1 MSSKFQHDSARG
13 LGRRSVLKAA
23 GIAWAAA
30 MLPPATR
37 AFAQAE
43 ITLRF
48 ASLYPPSHAASRTA
62 DKLAELVS
70 AKTGGKVTMDVFH
83 NSALG
88 SEREAAEGVKS
99 GSIDLAYSGLPGFG
113 SYVPEFGVLELP
125 FNYDSL
131 DDVKNVVDKISQSLE
146 TRMASQGLILLGYL
160 YDGPRVTISTKPL
173 NSLADFSGL
182 KLRVPQAPLYVQMA
196 EAFGASPTPVA
207 LTEVYTALQSKIV
220 EALEGTPTSLY
231 ANKYYEVAKNIAR
244 TDHIFF
250 VAYIAMNK
258 ALFDSLPAEQQDALR
273 ESGREASA
281 FNLEIA
287 KAAVNEDFARL
298 KEAGVTFTEPD
309 KEEFRAAVAPMKEA
323 FAQGLGDAGVAI
335 YEQIQEVAGN

>member
-1 MSSKFQHDSARG
+1 MTARFRFDYRSRI
-13 LGRRSVLKAA
+13 GRRSILRGM
-23 GIAWAAA
+23 GIACATAVLGFA
-30 MLPPATR
+30 TPAS
-37 AFAQAE
+37 AQD

-48 ASLYPPSHAASRTA
+48 ASLYPPTHAASRTA

-70 AKTGGKVTMDVFH
+70 AKTGGKVAIDVFH
-83 NSALG
+83 NAALG

-99 GSIDLAYSGLPGFG
+99 GSIDIAYSGLPGFG

-125 FNYDSL
+125 FNYNSL

-146 TRMASQGLILLGYL
+146 SRMASQGLQLLGYL
-160 YDGPRVTISTKPL
+160 YDGPRVTISTSPL
-173 NSLADFSGL
+173 NSLADFDGL

-207 LTEVYTALQSKIV
+207 LPEVYTALQSKIV

-231 ANKYYEVAKNIAR
+231 SSKYYEVAKNIAR

-250 VAYIAMNK
+250 VAYVAMNK
-258 ALFDSLPAEQQDALR
+258 PLFDSLPAEQQAALS
-273 ESGREASA
+273 EAGREASA

-287 KAAVNEDFARL
+287 KAAVGEDFARL
-298 KEAGVTFTEPD
+298 KEAGVAFTEPNKD
-309 KEEFRAAVAPMKEA
+309 EFRQAVAPMKEK
-323 FAQGLGDAGVAI
+323 FAAELGEAAVAI
-335 YEQIQEVAGN
+335 YEEIRAVTGN